1 MNSRAGSGQVLVK
14 TDALVVTDTAIRL
27 SRIEGV
33 SEQLNIKSCEDSNL
47 VVAFSLSER
56 TAVKWLA

>member
-1 MNSRAGSGQVLVK
+1 VNSRAGSGQVLVK
-14 TDALVVTDTAIRL
+14 TDALVVTDTAVRL

>member
-1 MNSRAGSGQVLVK
+1 MNSRAGSGQVLVE
-14 TDALVVTDTAIRL
+14 TDALVVTDTAVRL